1 MKFKIHFGDLSTYH
15 KKVCYYLFTNDFTP
29 EYGDIVYNYH
39 FEKIRFRGTKY
50 ENITTESDEYRTET
64 IPRKPYRKGKIYTY
78 KKNKI
83 FKLIATDDIS
93 YKLPNIES
101 LELPPHEH
109 KQVMIM
115 RLYEGCKKR
124 LVVTEGKWGEKYVH
138 IAPTIGE
145 QLKTHRLDI
154 MTYSFAI
161 GAIIILFVR
170 PDFFVGFIAFLIIFL
185 IIIGVIGGLKEYL
198 IPIHM
203 NNQNVG
209 SIILNIFLVG
219 FGILF
224 VMSVFHNPEGLV
236 GLAVIIGLFG
246 VIFLISILSS
256 EESTTKKK
264 ATIKDAERRGYLV
277 KKLYD
282 NYLLNIAGN
291 PSDSSKSVYDD
302 EGNRFVSP
310 KKFKQNIDNSTLKEL
325 EEFNEF
331 MFDSRRTSRPS
342 RGNSWDGYHGKTYW

>member
-15 KKVCYYLFTNDFTP
+15 KKVCYYLFTNNFTP
-29 EYGDIVYNYH
+29 EYGDIVHNHYFH
-39 FEKIRFRGTKY
+39 KIRFRGTKY
-50 ENITTESDEYRTET
+50 KGITSGPDEYRTET
-64 IPRKPYRKGKIYTY
+64 IPHKPNRKGKIYTY

-109 KQVMIM
+109 KQVMK
-115 RLYEGCKKR
+115 LYEGCKKR

-145 QLKTHRLDI
+145 QIRTHRLDI

-161 GAIIILFVR
+161 GAIIILPVR

-198 IPIHM
+198 IPIDM
-203 NNQNVG
+203 NNQNAG

-224 VMSVFHNPEGLV
+224 VMSAFHSSDNGGLV

-264 ATIKDAERRGYLV
+264 ATIKDAERRDYLV
-277 KKLYD
+277 NKLYD

-291 PSDSSKSVYDD
+291 PSDSSKTVYDD

-325 EEFNEF
+325 EEFNKF
-331 MFDSRRTSRPS
+331 MFDSRRTSRPN
-342 RGNSWDGYHGKTYW
+342 RGNSRDGYHGKTYW